1 MKMQYVVLAWLPLL
15 LAGCEGDGGAS
26 TDVGPSTFEQI
37 ETLDRLKK
45 ELEILKW
52 ENSRLA
58 LKVIKVDGGQLVR
71 DKTTRLWHHDVNR
84 VPFTGR
90 AIETYANGSPKGE
103 ASFLKGGQDGMS
115 RFWYD
120 SGARKEESQ
129 WFDNR
134 RHGFSSRWDEAGKL
148 IESKEFK
155 NGELIDVIMERR

>member
-1 MKMQYVVLAWLPLL
+1 MSHVVLVLLPLL
-15 LAGCEGDGGAS
+15 LAGCGGDGGAT

-45 ELEILKW
+45 ELAILKW

-58 LKVIKVDGGQLVR
+58 LKVIKVDGSQLVR
-71 DKTTRLWHHDVNR
+71 DKNTGLWHHDVNR

-90 AIETYANGSPKGE
+90 AIETYANGGAKGE
-103 ASFLKGGQDGMS
+103 ASFLNGGQDGMS
-115 RFWYD
+115 RFWYE

-134 RHGFSSRWDEAGKL
+134 RHGFSRRWDEAGKL

-155 NGELIDVIMERR
+155 NGELIEVIMERR

>member
-1 MKMQYVVLAWLPLL
+1 MSHVVLALLPLL
-15 LAGCEGDGGAS
+15 LAGCEGDGGET

-58 LKVIKVDGGQLVR
+58 LKVIKVDGSQLVR
-71 DKTTRLWHHDVNR
+71 DKTTGLWHHDVNR

-90 AIETYANGSPKGE
+90 AIETHANGSPKGE

-115 RFWYD
+115 RFWYE

-134 RHGFSSRWDEAGKL
+134 RHGFSRRWDEAGKL

-155 NGELIDVIMERR
+155 NGELIEVIMERR